1 MKTLL
6 FKLLFLAICL
16 DAFSTAQIP
25 DRLIYKGDTISLFD
39 CPLEYYPDSGLINPM
54 SLFGSSGCFYTASW
68 RNYVDTWQ
76 IENNRL
82 YLVQIRN
89 SCYPTDSKYVGIYI
103 QAAADTNGNEYAD
116 LKSLFPDRFD
126 NGKVLADWV
135 STTMI
140 SPLGNLL
147 FYIHDGFE
155 SIFERE
161 LEFTFKNGNLISSQE
176 YDNSKTRQSKY
187 TTDSNL
193 LRDFIENSINY
204 SIVPYP
210 DKEIR
215 IVIRIM
221 GSTDNGKVDG
231 VSILKGYNEIY
242 DKEALRAVNSIPEWD
257 IIYRHGKKINMS
269 WVIPVVFRPKI
280 K

>member
-6 FKLLFLAICL
+6 LKILFLAICI

-25 DRLIYKGDTISLFD
+25 DRLIYNGDTISLFD
-39 CPLEYYPDSGLINPM
+39 CPLEYYPNREIINPRN
-54 SLFGSSGCFYTASW
+54 LFGGSGCFYTACW
-68 RNYVDTWQ
+68 RNYVATWK
-76 IENNRL
+76 IENNKL

-89 SCYPTDSKYVGIYI
+89 ACYPTDSEYVGISI
-103 QAAADTNGNEYAD
+103 HAGADTIGKEYAD
-116 LKSLFPDRFD
+116 LKSLFPDRFE

-161 LEFTFKNGNLISSQE
+161 LEFTLKNGNLINTQE
-176 YDNSKTRQSKY
+176 YDNSKTKKSKY
-187 TTDSNL
+187 TSDSY

-204 SIVPYP
+204 SNVPYP

-215 IVIRIM
+215 VVIRIM
-221 GSTDNGKVDG
+221 GSTEDGIVDG
-231 VSILKGYNEIY
+231 VSILKGYNDIY
-242 DKEALRAVNSIPEWD
+242 DKEALRVVNSIPEWD
-257 IIYRHGKKINMS
+257 IIYKHGKKIDIPWM
-269 WVIPVVFRPKI
+269 IPVIFRPKN
-280 K
+280 